1 MELFLIIGFQGK
13 TVTDLFVYESTYH
26 LQRIKIF
33 ILKQIVSFRTDEA
46 NYMAMVRKYYAD
58 WYEMYSR
65 YPYAALSAGG
75 AYPSSSASKS
85 STHEEFDTYISHF
98 SFTEH

>member
-1 MELFLIIGFQGK
+1 MQGNAFFVVIFQREK
-13 TVTDLFVYESTYH
+13 TVSELLFVDISTYH
-26 LQRIKIF
+26 LQIIYIF
-33 ILKQIVSFRTDEA
+33 ILKIVSFRMDEA

-85 STHEEFDTYISHF
+85 STHE
-98 SFTEH
+98 